1 MVILKFSTKAGT
13 LFSVKEIIK
22 SAKVP
27 QLFIFTVQD
36 WFKNKS
42 MIIRNIKKKFR
53 KDELAVRSSAKSED
67 QLKYSNAGKYSSLL
81 SVKIQNLETSINQVI
96 KSYGDDKNLSNEI
109 LIQPMLKNII
119 RSGVAFSHDPNTCS
133 PYRVINWSDGKSST
147 KVTGGMGGNIWQ
159 QAALAPLPKSK
170 NLKLIILLI
179 EELLKYFKNSP
190 LDCEFA
196 FTSNGKES
204 TLWLLQVRPLILKK
218 RPESEHSQL
227 NRLNKIQ
234 SKIKA
239 GMKTHPYLIG
249 KKTVYGVMPDWN
261 PAEILG
267 IRPKPLALSFY
278 RELITDSIWAYQR
291 HNYGYRNLRSF
302 PLMPDFFGLPYI
314 DLRLSFNSFI
324 PEDLNEKLAEQLV
337 NFYIKQLTSEQI
349 NHDKI
354 EFEIVFSCN
363 SLDLPNKLEKLKKR
377 GFTKEECKNLFI
389 SLKNLTNKIIH
400 PVNGLW
406 IIDKKKISTLRQKHS
421 KIMNSNMS
429 HLEKIFW
436 LVEDVKR
443 YGTLPFAGLARTGF
457 ISSQMLNSLV
467 NVNIFSMKD
476 YHKFMASIPNISR
489 QLANDRRT
497 LKKKDFLALYGH
509 LRAGTYDILSPRYD
523 EKPELY
529 FNWNEKLE
537 PLSKIESYNPSETQL
552 KQIDRYLK
560 KSSIEC
566 DAIQFLSFIKS
577 GIRLREYSKFNFSKH
592 LSDILSLILLVGKE
606 INISKNDLAFSE
618 ISTIKNLYISAVD
631 NEKVLKDCIKRG
643 KIKYMETQKLSLPP
657 VITKAEEV
665 LAFKWPKTMPNFI
678 TQKQVIAPISDFKN
692 RKLLNGHLI
701 CITNADPGY
710 DWLFSYPIAGIIT
723 AWGGVNSHM
732 AIRAGELG
740 LPSVIGCGEHLFNKW
755 SKAKRAFL
763 DCAGRKLEILE

>member
-278 RELITDSIWAYQR
+278 RELITDSIWA
-291 HNYGYRNLRSF
+291 
-302 PLMPDFFGLPYI
+302 
-314 DLRLSFNSFI
+314 
-324 PEDLNEKLAEQLV
+324 
-337 NFYIKQLTSEQI
+337 
-349 NHDKI
+349 
-354 EFEIVFSCN
+354 
-363 SLDLPNKLEKLKKR
+363 
-377 GFTKEECKNLFI
+377 
-389 SLKNLTNKIIH
+389 
-400 PVNGLW
+400 
-406 IIDKKKISTLRQKHS
+406 
-421 KIMNSNMS
+421 
-429 HLEKIFW
+429 
-436 LVEDVKR
+436 
-443 YGTLPFAGLARTGF
+443 
-457 ISSQMLNSLV
+457 
-467 NVNIFSMKD
+467 
-476 YHKFMASIPNISR
+476 
-489 QLANDRRT
+489 
-497 LKKKDFLALYGH
+497 
-509 LRAGTYDILSPRYD
+509 
-523 EKPELY
+523 
-529 FNWNEKLE
+529 
-537 PLSKIESYNPSETQL
+537 
-552 KQIDRYLK
+552 
-560 KSSIEC
+560 
-566 DAIQFLSFIKS
+566 
-577 GIRLREYSKFNFSKH
+577 
-592 LSDILSLILLVGKE
+592 
-606 INISKNDLAFSE
+606 
-618 ISTIKNLYISAVD
+618 
-631 NEKVLKDCIKRG
+631 
-643 KIKYMETQKLSLPP
+643 
-657 VITKAEEV
+657 
-665 LAFKWPKTMPNFI
+665 
-678 TQKQVIAPISDFKN
+678 
-692 RKLLNGHLI
+692 
-701 CITNADPGY
+701 
-710 DWLFSYPIAGIIT
+710 
-723 AWGGVNSHM
+723 
-732 AIRAGELG
+732 
-740 LPSVIGCGEHLFNKW
+740 
-755 SKAKRAFL
+755 
-763 DCAGRKLEILE
+763 